1 MANMND
7 EISKLW
13 DVLEK
18 GTDEDYLKGVMQ
30 TIGTLAATM
39 SLNTN
44 YRVNTV
50 NAVQE
55 FIDIEKTLYT
65 DFNKALNSLGNDAL
79 NMSVKQM
86 SLLDPNFETELNV
99 FTENIYDRFV
109 IAIGTAMVN
118 ERIAWKKV
126 PGMIKDIGDTPLTL
140 ERIVNVAKDVH
151 NAVDY
156 CEERAKKV
164 ISSLGGSDTV
174 TRFNKDLVNY
184 VLEAFKEDE

>member
-18 GTDEDYLKGVMQ
+18 GTDEDYLKGVME

-39 SLNTN
+39 SLNTD

-55 FIDIEKTLYT
+55 FIDIEKTLYI
-65 DFNKALNSLGNDAL
+65 DFNKALSSLGNDAL

-99 FTENIYDRFV
+99 FTEKIYDRFV

-118 ERIAWKKV
+118 ERIVWKKV

-151 NAVDY
+151 NAVNY

>member
-7 EISKLW
+7 ELTKLW
-13 DVLEK
+13 SVLEN
-18 GTDEDYLKGVMQ
+18 GTDEDYLKDVMQ

-39 SLNTN
+39 SLNTD

-55 FIDIEKTLYT
+55 FIDIEKTLYA
-65 DFNKALNSLGNDAL
+65 DFNKALTNLGNDAL

-86 SLLDPNFETELNV
+86 SLLDPDFETEFNT
-99 FTENIYDRFV
+99 FTEKIYDRFV
-109 IAIGTAMVN
+109 IVIGTAMVN
-118 ERIAWKKV
+118 ERITWKKV
-126 PGMIKDIGDTPLTL
+126 PGMFKDIGDTPLTL

-164 ISSLGGSDTV
+164 LSSLGGSDTV
-174 TRFNKDLVNY
+174 SKFNKDLVNY

>member
-7 EISKLW
+7 ELSKLW

-18 GTDEDYLKGVMQ
+18 GTDEDYFKGIMQ

-39 SLNTN
+39 SLNTD
-44 YRVNTV
+44 YRVNTI

-55 FIDIEKTLYT
+55 FIDIEKSLYA
-65 DFNKALNSLGNDAL
+65 DFNKALTSLGNDAL

-86 SLLDPNFETELNV
+86 SLLDPNFETEINT
-99 FTENIYDRFV
+99 FTEKIYDRFV
-109 IAIGTAMVN
+109 IVIGTAMVN
-118 ERIAWKKV
+118 ERIVWKKV

-151 NAVDY
+151 NAVEY

-174 TRFNKDLVNY
+174 TKFNKDLVNY